1 MGNENPIVTD
11 SYRHVITQEYARVSR
26 FFINNPAMVLTLLYV
41 FTSILGL
48 SYTILLF
55 NHFDITILSHLEIAD
70 FLLTALLQPM
80 VFLYSFVLCIIY
92 WLSHRADFYLRKK
105 SSLYTKISEWSTR
118 PITMMNPLA
127 FFIISSLPLVLLVIS
142 ATAEKSYKDFIAGNS
157 QRFSVQTIYDIPVQE
172 RQARRLDNVSI
183 LADTTKYLWLYSPEH
198 KTVYSLPHNNI
209 ALVTPS
215 AIAQIKKLEPL
226 PADIPEPVVTQ

>member
-1 MGNENPIVTD
+1 MSNENPAATE
-11 SYRHVITQEYARVSR
+11 SYRHAITQEYARVSQ
-26 FFINNPAMVLTLLYV
+26 FFIKNPAMVLTLLYV

-92 WLSHRADFYLRKK
+92 WLSHKADFYLRNK
-105 SSLYTKISEWSTR
+105 SRLYTKLSEWSTR

-142 ATAEKSYKDFIAGNS
+142 AMTEKSYKALIAGDS

-172 RQARRLDNVSI
+172 KQVRRLDNVSV

-215 AIAQIKKLEPL
+215 ALTQVNKPELP
-226 PADIPEPVVTQ
+226 PADRPEPIVVQ